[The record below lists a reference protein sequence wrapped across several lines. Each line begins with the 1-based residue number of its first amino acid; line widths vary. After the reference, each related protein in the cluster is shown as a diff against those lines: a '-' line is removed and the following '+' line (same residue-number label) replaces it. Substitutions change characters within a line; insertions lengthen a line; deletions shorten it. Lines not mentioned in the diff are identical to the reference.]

1 MHYNITCGKMSAVG
15 EFNMQYLKKEI
26 RNKILASAI
35 DEFKEH
41 GYSDA
46 SIRNIANNA
55 EISLGNVYRYFTN
68 KEALYFAV
76 INPFMESIRQSI
88 EKDFAFE
95 GKSMKEVSEV
105 LVAFLMQYSDEL
117 IIIRKGNTVH
127 YDSFVKYI
135 VKVIAQKLKLML
147 EENFPEIDVKI
158 TNPDFAASV
167 AEGFLTSLF
176 LVLDGGDSADVQER
190 YIRELI
196 TFYFGHMKDRFYHFD
211 LD

>member
-1 MHYNITCGKMSAVG
+1 
-15 EFNMQYLKKEI
+15 MQYLKKEI

-176 LVLDGGDSADVQER
+176 LVLDGGDSADIQER

>member
-1 MHYNITCGKMSAVG
+1 MSAVG

>member
-1 MHYNITCGKMSAVG
+1 
-15 EFNMQYLKKEI
+15 MQYLKKEI
-26 RNKILASAI
+26 RDKILASAI

-105 LVAFLMQYSDEL
+105 LVSFLMQYSDEL

-176 LVLDGGDSADVQER
+176 LVLDSGDSADVQER

>member
-1 MHYNITCGKMSAVG
+1 MSAVG

-105 LVAFLMQYSDEL
+105 LVAFLMQYNDEL

-196 TFYFGHMKDRFYHFD
+196 TFYFGRMKDRFYHFD

>member
-1 MHYNITCGKMSAVG
+1 MSAVG

-158 TNPDFAASV
+158 TIRILRHRLRKDF
-167 AEGFLTSLF
+167 
-176 LVLDGGDSADVQER
+176 
-190 YIRELI
+190 
-196 TFYFGHMKDRFYHFD
+196 
-211 LD
+211 

>member
-1 MHYNITCGKMSAVG
+1 
-15 EFNMQYLKKEI
+15 MQYLKKEI
-26 RNKILASAI
+26 RDKILASAI

>member
-1 MHYNITCGKMSAVG
+1 MSEVG

>member
-1 MHYNITCGKMSAVG
+1 MSAVG

-176 LVLDGGDSADVQER
+176 LVLDGGDSADIQER
-190 YIRELI
+190 YIREQRPI
-196 TFYFGHMKDRFYHFD
+196 YCKNS
-211 LD
+211 

>member
-1 MHYNITCGKMSAVG
+1 MSAAG

>member
-1 MHYNITCGKMSAVG
+1 
-15 EFNMQYLKKEI
+15 MQYLKKEI

>member
-1 MHYNITCGKMSAVG
+1 MSAVG

-105 LVAFLMQYSDEL
+105 LVAFLMQYNDEL

>member
-1 MHYNITCGKMSAVG
+1 MCGVG
-15 EFNMQYLKKEI
+15 VNAMQYLKKEI
-26 RNKILASAI
+26 REKIIAAAI
-35 DEFKEH
+35 EEFKEH

-76 INPFMESIRQSI
+76 INPFMESIRQTI
-88 EKDFAFE
+88 ERDFAFE

-105 LVAFLMQYSDEL
+105 LVSFLMEYSNEL

-127 YDSFVKYI
+127 YDAFVKYI
-135 VKVIAQKLKLML
+135 VDVIAQKLKLML
-147 EENFPEIDVKI
+147 SENFPEIDEKI
-158 TNPDFAASV
+158 TNPNFASSV

-176 LVLDGGDSADVQER
+176 LVLNGNDPTEVQER

>member
-1 MHYNITCGKMSAVG
+1 
-15 EFNMQYLKKEI
+15 MQYLKKEI

-176 LVLDGGDSADVQER
+176 LVLDGGDSADVQEH

>member
-1 MHYNITCGKMSAVG
+1 
-15 EFNMQYLKKEI
+15 MQYLKKEI

-105 LVAFLMQYSDEL
+105 LVAFLMQYNDEL

>member
-1 MHYNITCGKMSAVG
+1 MCGVGVSA
-15 EFNMQYLKKEI
+15 MQYLKKEI
-26 RNKILASAI
+26 REKIIAAAI
-35 DEFKEH
+35 EEFKEH

-76 INPFMESIRQSI
+76 INPFMESIRQTI
-88 EKDFAFE
+88 ERDFAFE

-105 LVAFLMQYSDEL
+105 LVSFLMEYSNEL

-127 YDSFVKYI
+127 YDAFVKYI
-135 VKVIAQKLKLML
+135 VDVIAQKLKLML
-147 EENFPEIDVKI
+147 SENFPEIDEKI
-158 TNPDFAASV
+158 TNPNFASSV

-176 LVLDGGDSADVQER
+176 LVLNGNDPTEVQER